1 MSASKE
7 AERAA
12 ERMRALCHEL
22 NHSTTP
28 QDLYGVAGS
37 MAAVMRAFEQVCRQ
51 VADQLDRTDPA
62 GYRDDREGDGFDRTE
77 FVAVTLDA
85 AATRARLG
93 DMDDVQNILSHVGS
107 AR

>member
-22 NHSTTP
+22 NHPTTP

-51 VADQLDRTDPA
+51 VADQLDRTDPTL
-62 GYRDDREGDGFDRTE
+62 YSDDRDEGFDRTE